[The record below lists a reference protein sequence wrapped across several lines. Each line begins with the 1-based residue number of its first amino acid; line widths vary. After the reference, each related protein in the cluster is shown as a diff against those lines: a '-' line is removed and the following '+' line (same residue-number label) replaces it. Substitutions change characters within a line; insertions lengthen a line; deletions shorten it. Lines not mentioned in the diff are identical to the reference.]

1 MKNNKV
7 FLRDPPKNLNFQEM
21 FRFIWLQGV
30 GNIRDEHGE
39 PKPWT
44 DASLENRFYE
54 LGYEIDK
61 RTIQN
66 WLSGKNKPSAKNLH
80 RLARVVSNDD
90 TGFKRLWRDAFTM
103 SNVSKAKI
111 FIETEKTV
119 VQYKQS
125 SRDGEVQ
132 KEFKLQ
138 RCLIIGFGV
147 ISSLALIAVLINLR
161 QPPLIEVTNLKFC
174 DEARFDR
181 TAKFCTTNLSHF
193 PADTSLIFVSFNM
206 PNAPEGQPF
215 ERKWYREGQLFL
227 SKGGFIDSAW
237 EDYTW
242 LKNPSG
248 HDQGKYDLRIIVND
262 RVTTGSFL
270 VGEINEDHEWP

>member
-1 MKNNKV
+1 MKNRDV
-7 FLRDPPKNLNFQEM
+7 FLREPPKNLDFQEM

-30 GNIRDEHGE
+30 GNIRDKHGE

-44 DASLENRFYE
+44 DTSLEDRFYE

-90 TGFKRLWRDAFTM
+90 TGFKRHWRDAFTM
-103 SNVSKAKI
+103 TNVMKDRDIPSPKNPTSKL
-111 FIETEKTV
+111 ETQTDTET
-119 VQYKQS
+119 S
-125 SRDGEVQ
+125 
-132 KEFKLQ
+132 Q
-138 RCLIIGFGV
+138 RLAPLFAGLAV
-147 ISSLALIAVLINLR
+147 IALISLIGLVNFLSR
-161 QPPLIEVTNLKFC
+161 PPEIQVTNLKIC

-181 TAKFCTTNLSHF
+181 TAKTCTTNVTHF
-193 PADTSLIFVSFNM
+193 PAGTSLIFVSFNM
-206 PNAPEGQPF
+206 PNAPEGQAF
-215 ERKWYREGQLFL
+215 VRKWYREGQLFL
-227 SKGGFIDSAW
+227 SKEGFIDSAW

-242 LKNPSG
+242 LKNPNG
-248 HDQGKYDLRIIVND
+248 HDQGKYDLRIIVNGN
-262 RVTTGSFL
+262 VTTSSFF

>member
-1 MKNNKV
+1 
-7 FLRDPPKNLNFQEM
+7 M

-30 GNIRDEHGE
+30 GNIRDEQGE

-44 DASLENRFYE
+44 DGSLENRFYE

-103 SNVSKAKI
+103 TNVMREKDMPALEASKPKL
-111 FIETEKTV
+111 ETHSYSDANTFARMRV
-119 VQYKQS
+119 VLLYM
-125 SRDGEVQ
+125 G
-132 KEFKLQ
+132 
-138 RCLIIGFGV
+138 
-147 ISSLALIAVLINLR
+147 LAVMVLIGLFYLLSR
-161 QPPLIEVTNLKFC
+161 PPEIEVTNLKIC
-174 DEARFDR
+174 DDARFDR
-181 TAKFCTTNLSHF
+181 TVKTCTTNVTHF
-193 PADTSLIFVSFNM
+193 PAGTSLIFVSFNM
-206 PNAPEGQPF
+206 PNAPEGQAF
-215 ERKWYREGQLFL
+215 VRKWYREGQLFL
-227 SKGGFIDSAW
+227 SKEGYIDSAW

-242 LKNPSG
+242 LKNPNG

-262 RVTTGSFL
+262 RVTTQSFL

>member
-1 MKNNKV
+1 
-7 FLRDPPKNLNFQEM
+7 M

-44 DASLENRFYE
+44 DASLEDRFYE
-54 LGYEIDK
+54 FGYEIDK

-103 SNVSKAKI
+103 SNVSKEKRS
-111 FIETEKTV
+111 IEPENAVVPTEESNRHAT
-119 VQYKQS
+119 
-125 SRDGEVQ
+125 VQ

-138 RCLIIGFGV
+138 RWLIIGFGV
-147 ISSLALIAVLINLR
+147 VSSLAFIAVLINLR
-161 QPPLIEVTNLKFC
+161 QSPHIEVTNLKFC

-181 TAKFCTTNLSHF
+181 SAKVCTTNVSHF
-193 PADTSLIFVSFNM
+193 PAETSLIFVSFNM
-206 PNAPEGQPF
+206 PNAPQGQPF
-215 ERKWYREGQLFL
+215 ERTWYREGQQFL

-242 LKNPSG
+242 LKNPNG
-248 HDQGKYDLRIIVND
+248 HDQGKYDLRIIVNG
-262 RVTTGSFL
+262 RVTTGSFML
-270 VGEINEDHEWP
+270 GEVNEDHEWP

>member
-7 FLRDPPKNLNFQEM
+7 FLREPPKNLDFQEM

-44 DASLENRFYE
+44 DASLEDRFYE
-54 LGYEIDK
+54 LAYEIDK

-90 TGFKRLWRDAFTM
+90 AGFKRLWRDAFTM
-103 SNVSKAKI
+103 SNVFKEKRS
-111 FIETEKTV
+111 IETEKTV
-119 VQYKQS
+119 VPIKEP
-125 SRDGEVQ
+125 SRNALVQ
-132 KEFKLQ
+132 KELKLQ
-138 RCLIIGFGV
+138 RWLIVSFGL
-147 ISSLALIAVLINLR
+147 ISFLVLIALLINLR
-161 QPPLIEVTNLKFC
+161 QSPVIEVTNLKFC
-174 DEARFDR
+174 DEARFDSSS
-181 TAKFCTTNLSHF
+181 KVCTTNVLHF
-193 PADTSLIFVSFNM
+193 AAETSLIFVSFNM
-206 PNAPEGQPF
+206 PDAPEGQPF

-227 SKGGFIDSAW
+227 SKSGYIDPAW

-242 LKNPSG
+242 LKNPNG
-248 HDQGKYDLRIIVND
+248 HDQGKYDLRIIVNG

-270 VGEINEDHEWP
+270 VGEINEDHE